1 MGSRSMGKVAHIGAL
16 WCAVLTLA
24 GAAGGQT
31 EEAQEAQQPGQV
43 RGGRVQFAVR
53 VESVTLDVVVVDKR
67 GRFIPGLAE
76 SDFVI
81 LDGGEP
87 QDIQFFTAEFT
98 PVTTMLLLDSSSSIR
113 SNLSAIQTAG
123 YLFAQNLS
131 EGDTARIGLFG
142 SGVRFGPRFTDDL
155 SEHYAFLLSM
165 RAAGKTALY
174 DAIITALEKV
184 GVVEGRKSLL
194 IFTDGDDS
202 GPAQQGS
209 ESTMEDAVEAAKL
222 SEVTIYTI
230 GFTGWGPDG
239 TYSVNRPFL
248 TTIAEATGG
257 RAYFPEDI
265 GAVKDAFADVQ
276 EDLHRHYRM
285 AYIPAENPGP
295 EPGAETDANWRP
307 LEVHIKNRDDLIVR
321 TRQGY
326 YSSPDETLN

>member
-1 MGSRSMGKVAHIGAL
+1 MGPRSMGKVGHIGAL

-31 EEAQEAQQPGQV
+31 EEAREAQQPAQT

-113 SNLSAIQTAG
+113 SNLGAIQTAG

-155 SEHYAFLLSM
+155 NEHYALLRSM
-165 RAAGKTALY
+165 RPAGKTALY
-174 DAIITALEKV
+174 DAIITALEEV

-194 IFTDGDDS
+194 VFTDGDDS
-202 GPAQQGS
+202 GPAEQGS
-209 ESTMEDAVEAAKL
+209 ESTMEDAVEAAKQ
-222 SEVTIYTI
+222 SEVTIYTV

-239 TYSVNRPFL
+239 SFSVNRPFL

-265 GAVKDAFADVQ
+265 EAVKDAFADVQ

-285 AYIPAENPGP
+285 AYIPAENPEP
-295 EPGAETDANWRP
+295 EPGLETDPNWRP
-307 LEVHIKNRDDLIVR
+307 LEVRVKNRDDLIIR

-326 YSSPDETLN
+326 YSSGETSP